1 MTQPVDPNAWG
12 VAPGF
17 HDTNG
22 RWVEPAPRTVAAIL
36 ESMGASSGA
45 QPAPPKA
52 ITVRTDHPLPDIG
65 AGVVRTED
73 GGEIRVHG
81 HLPPD
86 LPPGYHSFEP
96 ETRDPHP
103 LIVSPGRVPLPSR
116 PQWGFSVQLYAARS
130 EASWG
135 MGDLA
140 DLQHLNHWAARL
152 HAGFTLV
159 NPLHAATPTSP
170 IQPSPYFPGSRCFL
184 NPLYIAVERVP
195 GATALAATA
204 EAATAARALNAER
217 LIDRDRVWAAKLP
230 VLEAVFESNAHDAG
244 AFERFC
250 QDRGDALERFAT
262 YCAAAEQH
270 GPAWRDWPAGATTSI
285 DPARP
290 RFHMWLQWIADTQLQ
305 AADQALGLVADLAV
319 GVDPNGPD
327 AWIWPDTFA
336 PLGVRVG
343 APPDEFNTQGQDWGL
358 PPFDPW
364 RLRASGYA
372 PWIEAL
378 RSGLAHGA
386 GLRVDHVMGLFRLY
400 WIPSGAEARAGAY
413 VRYPHHDMLNI
424 LALEAHR
431 AGAYV
436 VGEDLGTVE
445 DEVRRDLAERQILSY
460 RVWWFE
466 DRPTPDWPVAAM
478 GAVTTHD
485 LPTVAG
491 VWTGSDL
498 QAQRDIGL
506 DPNEEASAELLQ
518 KLRDTAPGDTPDKV
532 ITQVYED
539 LGRARCHLLVASI
552 DDVLAVEERPN
563 MPGTVDQWPNW
574 RLALPAPLEQLEEAP
589 LAARMAQAL
598 GRGGTVAP

>member
-1 MTQPVDPNAWG
+1 MTPLIDPEAWG
-12 VAPGF
+12 VSPGF
-17 HDTNG
+17 RDTNG
-22 RWVEPAPRTVAAIL
+22 RWTEPPPATVAAIL
-36 ESMGASSGA
+36 ESMGAAPGA
-45 QPAPPKA
+45 EPAPPRA

-65 AGVVRTED
+65 AGLIHTED

-81 HLPPD
+81 NLPPD
-86 LPPGYHSFEP
+86 LPPGYHTFQP
-96 ETRDPHP
+96 ETRSAQP
-103 LIVSPGRVPLPSR
+103 LIVSPGRVPLPTTD
-116 PQWGFSVQLYAARS
+116 QWGFSVQLYAARS
-130 EASWG
+130 ARSWG

-140 DLQHLNHWAARL
+140 DLQQLNQWAARL
-152 HAGFTLV
+152 GAGFTLV
-159 NPLHAATPTSP
+159 NPLHAATPASP
-170 IQPSPYFPGSRCFL
+170 LQPSPYFPGSRCFL
-184 NPLYIAVERVP
+184 NPLYIAVERVA
-195 GATALAATA
+195 GAVALPRTS
-204 EAATAARALNAER
+204 EAARAGRALNAQR
-217 LIDRDRVWAAKLP
+217 LIDRDRVWALKRP
-230 VLEAVFESNAHDAG
+230 ILEALFESNDHPREFDAY
-244 AFERFC
+244 RLR
-250 QDRGDALERFAT
+250 RGDALDRFAT

-270 GPAWRDWPAGATTSI
+270 GAAWRDWPADAAI
-285 DPARP
+285 HVDPARK
-290 RFHMWLQWIADTQLQ
+290 RFHAWLQWVADTQLES
-305 AADQALGLVADLAV
+305 AHEALRLVADLAV

-327 AWIWPDTFA
+327 AWIWPETFA

-343 APPDEFNTQGQDWGL
+343 APPDDFNTQGQDWGL

-378 RSGLAHGA
+378 RAGLAHGA

-400 WIPSGAEARAGAY
+400 WIPAGQEARAGAY

-436 VGEDLGTVE
+436 VGEDLGTVA
-445 DEVRRDLAERQILSY
+445 DEVRRDLAERQVLSY

-498 QAQRDIGL
+498 RAQRDIGL
-506 DPNEEASAELLQ
+506 HPNEEASAELVE
-518 KLRDTAPGDTPDKV
+518 KLREKAPGDTPEKV
-532 ITQVYED
+532 ITEVYED

-563 MPGTVDQWPNW
+563 MPGTVEQWPNW
-574 RLALPAPLEQLEEAP
+574 RLALPAPLEDLERTPIAG
-589 LAARMAQAL
+589 AIAGAL
-598 GRGGTVAP
+598 RRGSR